1 MPIRKAVLI
10 LGLVI
15 LLVAGGLSS
24 VLLLADGKMAGNDQ
38 IMVINKGSRPSKEAS
53 SAPPVGGPFNLV
65 DGNGKLVS
73 SQDFAGQNMLIFFG
87 FTNCPDVCP
96 QTLSTLTRALELIG
110 EDIDKVQPVFVT
122 VDPLRDTPEVV
133 KAYVS
138 NFHPKLI
145 GLTGTSRQVSAA
157 MRAYRIYAAKMGDD
171 LHVKSDYQVDHTSIT
186 YLMGPD
192 GIFKTFFSLGDSPE
206 AIASKI
212 RLNL

>member
-1 MPIRKAVLI
+1 MPIRKSILI

-15 LLVAGGLSS
+15 LLVAGGLST
-24 VLLLADGKMAGNDQ
+24 VLLLGGGNMAGNDQ
-38 IMVINKGSRPSKEAS
+38 IIVVNKGSRPAENAS

-65 DGNGKLVS
+65 DGEGKLVS
-73 SQDFAGQNMLIFFG
+73 NADFAGQNLLIFFG
-87 FTNCPDVCP
+87 FTHCPDVCP
-96 QTLSTLTRALELIG
+96 QTLSTLSRALELIG
-110 EDIDKVQPVFVT
+110 KDINKVQPLFIT
-122 VDPLRDTPEVV
+122 VDPLRDTPDVV
-133 KAYVS
+133 KAYIA

-171 LHVKSDYQVDHTSIT
+171 LHVTSDYQVDHTSIT

-192 GIFKTFFSLGDSPE
+192 GAFKTFFSLGDSPE
-206 AIASKI
+206 AIASKL